1 MPPEIIARQSVV
13 DVLEHRLRDDILGGT
28 HVPGE
33 LLPPERELAA
43 GYGVTRTTLKHAL
56 SRLEQAG
63 LLSTRHGIGT
73 RVRDFLRVG
82 GADLLPM
89 LATRDSGW
97 LTEIFEVRRHI
108 GALIARRAA
117 VRRTDRQ
124 AARLREVLDAV
135 ARAGDGD
142 AAQLADAEVHR
153 ELARATGNRVYLLLT
168 NTLFNAYL
176 PVRGAL
182 RAPFEDPAEAA
193 ARLAPVVQAVV
204 DGLPEQAESAAEQ
217 YLRATEELML
227 ASLRPSGRADGDHER
242 ERRHDG

>member
-1 MPPEIIARQSVV
+1 MPVEIIARQSVV
-13 DVLEHRLRDDILGGT
+13 DVLEHRLRDDILGGA
-28 HVPGE
+28 HAPGE

-73 RVRDFLRVG
+73 RVRDFLRLG

-89 LATRDSGW
+89 LAAQDRGW

-108 GALIARRAA
+108 GTLIARRAA
-117 VRRTDRQ
+117 DRRTDRQ
-124 AARLREVLDAV
+124 ARRLRDLLDEIA
-135 ARAGDGD
+135 AAANGD
-142 AAQLADAEVHR
+142 AAQLAEAEVHR

-176 PVRGAL
+176 PVRAAL
-182 RAPFEDPAEAA
+182 RAPFEDPAAA
-193 ARLAPVVQAVV
+193 VARLAPVVAAVA
-204 DGLPEQAESAAEQ
+204 DGRAARAGTAAEA
-217 YLRATEELML
+217 YLAETERLML
-227 ASLRPSGRADGDHER
+227 GALGAGREG
-242 ERRHDG
+242 